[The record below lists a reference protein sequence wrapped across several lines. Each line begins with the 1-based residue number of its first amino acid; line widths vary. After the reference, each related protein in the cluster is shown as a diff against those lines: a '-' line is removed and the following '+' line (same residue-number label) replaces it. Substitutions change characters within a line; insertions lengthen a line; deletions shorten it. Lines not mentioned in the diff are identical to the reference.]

1 MNSLRLSFAYL
12 RHKTLST
19 ALTITTFAAGVA
31 MIVVLLLVN
40 AQLQN
45 EFANN
50 LQGIDLVVGAKG
62 SPMQLILSS
71 VFHLDIPTGNIP
83 LDAALRLGKH
93 PLVKEAIPL
102 ALGDNFRGFRI
113 VGTTPAYPEHYQAK
127 LKAGGRYWGKEME
140 AVLGAEVAETSGLKP
155 GDSFAGSHGLTM
167 GGEVHA
173 QFPYKVV
180 GILEPTD
187 SVLDRLV
194 LTGME
199 SVWYIHEHHHHDHD
213 DGAADEAGEHHDQ
226 LGAQHRDDHDPDHDA
241 DHASG
246 HDADQHAE
254 QHADHD
260 ADHADHHAGEADHA
274 HEREITS
281 LLISYNSP
289 LAAAGLPRLINK
301 TTSMQA
307 ASPAFEM
314 ARLNAFMGRGT
325 DTLRYFAW
333 FLIALAG
340 FGIFAGLY
348 NAMNE
353 RRYDLALMRSFGA
366 RPGKLFALMMTESLV
381 VALVGATL
389 GMAAGHLLVQGIATW
404 LASSKHVQMTG
415 MLFLAEE
422 AWLFPVSLAVGAL
435 AALLPAIRVYRIDI
449 FKTLVQH

>member
-12 RHKTLST
+12 RHKGLST
-19 ALTITTFAAGVA
+19 TLTITTFAAGVA

-50 LQGIDLVVGAKG
+50 LKGIDLVVGAKG

-83 LDAALRLGKH
+83 LDAAEKLGKH
-93 PLVKEAIPL
+93 PMVKEAIPL
-102 ALGDNFRGFRI
+102 ALGDNFRGYRI
-113 VGTTPAYPEHYQAK
+113 VGTSTAYPDHYQAR
-127 LKAGGRYWGKEME
+127 LRTGGRYWKKEME
-140 AVLGAEVAETSGLKP
+140 AVLGAEVAARSGLKL
-155 GDSFAGSHGLTM
+155 GDTFAGSHGLTS
-167 GGEVHA
+167 GGEEHA
-173 QFPYKVV
+173 QFPYTVV
-180 GILEPTD
+180 GILSPTG

-194 LTGME
+194 LTGKE
-199 SVWYIHEHHHHDHD
+199 SVWYIHEHHHHDD
-213 DGAADEAGEHHDQ
+213 DAADGDEADQHHEQ
-226 LGAQHRDDHDPDHDA
+226 QGVQHEDKQDA
-241 DHASG
+241 DH
-246 HDADQHAE
+246 
-254 QHADHD
+254 HADHE
-260 ADHADHHAGEADHA
+260 ADHHAGEADHD

-281 LLISYNSP
+281 LLISYSTP

-301 TTSMQA
+301 STSMQA

-325 DTLRYFAW
+325 ETMKYFAW

-366 RPGKLFALMMTESLV
+366 RPSKLFALMMTESLV
-381 VALVGATL
+381 VSLVGAAVGLVT
-389 GMAAGHLLVQGIATW
+389 GHLLVEGISAW
-404 LASSKHVQMTG
+404 LASSKHIHMTG
-415 MLFLAEE
+415 RLFLAEE
-422 AWLFPVSLAVGAL
+422 AWLLPVSLAVGAL
-435 AALLPAIRVYRIDI
+435 AGLLPAVRVYRIDI
-449 FKTLVQH
+449 FKTLVKR

>member
-50 LQGIDLVVGAKG
+50 LKGIDLVVGAKG

-71 VFHLDIPTGNIP
+71 VFHLDIPPGNIP

-93 PLVKEAIPL
+93 PMVKEAIPL

-140 AVLGAEVAETSGLKP
+140 AVLGAEVAERSGLKP
-155 GDSFAGSHGLTM
+155 GDTFAGSHGLTV
-167 GGEVHA
+167 GGELHA
-173 QFPYKVV
+173 QFPYTVV

-213 DGAADEAGEHHDQ
+213 DGAADEAGEHHEQ
-226 LGAQHRDDHDPDHDA
+226 QGAQHHD
-241 DHASG
+241 
-246 HDADQHAE
+246 
-254 QHADHD
+254 DHD
-260 ADHADHHAGEADHA
+260 ADHADHHAGEADHD
-274 HEREITS
+274 HEREVTS

-314 ARLNAFMGRGT
+314 ARLNAFMGKGT

-389 GMAAGHLLVQGIATW
+389 GMATGHLLVQGIATW
-404 LASSKHVQMTG
+404 LASSKHINMTG

>member
-1 MNSLRLSFAYL
+1 MNSLRLSLAYL
-12 RHKTLST
+12 RHKALST
-19 ALTITTFAAGVA
+19 ALTVTTFAAGVA

-45 EFANN
+45 EFTNN

-71 VFHLDIPTGNIP
+71 VFHLDVPTGNIP
-83 LDAALRLGKH
+83 LDQAEQLSKH
-93 PLVKEAIPL
+93 PMVKEAIPL

-113 VGTTPAYPEHYQAK
+113 VGTTTAYPEHYQAK
-127 LKAGGRYWGKEME
+127 LKTGGRYWKKEME
-140 AVLGAEVAETSGLKP
+140 AVLGAEVASRSGLKP
-155 GDSFAGSHGLTM
+155 GDTFSGSHGLTM

-173 QFPYKVV
+173 QFPYTVV
-180 GILEPTD
+180 GVMQPTD
-187 SVLDRLV
+187 SVLDRLI
-194 LTGME
+194 LTGKE

-213 DGAADEAGEHHDQ
+213 DGDGDGDDDDEAGH
-226 LGAQHRDDHDPDHDA
+226 G
-241 DHASG
+241 SG
-246 HDADQHAE
+246 
-254 QHADHD
+254 
-260 ADHADHHAGEADHA
+260 
-274 HEREITS
+274 REITA

-325 DTLRYFAW
+325 ETVQYFAW

-348 NAMNE
+348 NAMTE

-366 RPGKLFALMMTESLV
+366 RPEKLFTLMMAESLV
-381 VALVGATL
+381 VALIGAAL
-389 GMAAGHLLVQGIATW
+389 GIVAGHLLVEGISTW
-404 LASSKHVQMTG
+404 LANTKHIHMTG
-415 MLFLAEE
+415 MLFLSEE
-422 AWLFPVSLAVGAL
+422 LWILPVSLAVGAV

-449 FKTLVQH
+449 FKTLVQR

>member
-1 MNSLRLSFAYL
+1 MNCLRLSFAYL
-12 RHKTLST
+12 RHKALST
-19 ALTITTFAAGVA
+19 ALTVTTFAAGVA

-45 EFANN
+45 EFSNN
-50 LQGIDLVVGAKG
+50 LKGIDLVVGAKG

-83 LDAALRLGKH
+83 LEAAERLSKH
-93 PLVKEAIPL
+93 PMVKESIPL
-102 ALGDNFRGFRI
+102 ALGDNFRGYRI
-113 VGTTPAYPEHYQAK
+113 VGTTTAYPEHYQAK
-127 LKAGGRYWGKEME
+127 LKAGGRYWKKEME
-140 AVLGAEVAETSGLKP
+140 AVLGAEVAGRSGLKP
-155 GDSFAGSHGLTM
+155 GDTFAGSHGLTS

-173 QFPYKVV
+173 QFPYTVV
-180 GILEPTD
+180 GILEATD

-199 SVWYIHEHHHHDHD
+199 SVWYIHEHQHHDGD
-213 DGAADEAGEHHDQ
+213 DGDAGEADEHHEAD
-226 LGAQHRDDHDPDHDA
+226 GVQHQDDHDA
-241 DHASG
+241 DH
-246 HDADQHAE
+246 HE
-254 QHADHD
+254 E
-260 ADHADHHAGEADHA
+260 HHAGEADHDHD
-274 HEREITS
+274 HEREVTS

-289 LAAAGLPRLINK
+289 LAAAGLPRLINT

-325 DTLRYFAW
+325 ETLTYFAW

-381 VALVGATL
+381 VSLVGAAV
-389 GMAAGHLLVQGIATW
+389 GMVTGHLLVEGLSTW
-404 LASSKHVQMTG
+404 LANAKHIHMTG
-415 MLFLAEE
+415 RLFLTEE
-422 AWLFPVSLAVGAL
+422 AWLVPVSLAVGAL

-449 FKTLVQH
+449 FKTLVHR

>member
-12 RHKTLST
+12 RHKALST

-40 AQLQN
+40 AQLQD
-45 EFANN
+45 EFTNN
-50 LQGIDLVVGAKG
+50 LKGIDLVVGAKG

-83 LDAALRLGKH
+83 LDAAEKLSKH
-93 PLVKEAIPL
+93 PMVKEAIPL
-102 ALGDNFRGFRI
+102 ALGDNFQGYRI
-113 VGTTPAYPEHYQAK
+113 VGTTTAYPEHYQAK
-127 LKAGGRYWGKEME
+127 LKAGGRYWKKEME
-140 AVLGAEVAETSGLKP
+140 AVLGAEVASRSGLKP
-155 GDSFAGSHGLTM
+155 GDTFAGSHGLTM

-173 QFPYKVV
+173 QFPYTVV

-187 SVLDRLV
+187 SVMDRLV

-213 DGAADEAGEHHDQ
+213 DGDADEADEHHEQEGMQHQDDD
-226 LGAQHRDDHDPDHDA
+226 GAAH
-241 DHASG
+241 HAAHHEG
-246 HDADQHAE
+246 
-254 QHADHD
+254 
-260 ADHADHHAGEADHA
+260 HHAGEADHD
-274 HEREITS
+274 HEREVTS
-281 LLISYNSP
+281 LLISYKSP

-325 DTLRYFAW
+325 ETLKYFAW

-381 VALVGATL
+381 VSLVGAAL
-389 GMAAGHLLVQGIATW
+389 GLVTGHLLVEGIATW
-404 LASSKHVQMTG
+404 LANSRHIQM
-415 MLFLAEE
+415 MKSFCLMK
-422 AWLFPVSLAVGAL
+422 
-435 AALLPAIRVYRIDI
+435 IY
-449 FKTLVQH
+449 

>member
-12 RHKTLST
+12 RHKALST

-50 LQGIDLVVGAKG
+50 LKGIDLVVGAKG

-83 LDAALRLGKH
+83 LDAAEKLSKH
-93 PLVKEAIPL
+93 PMVKEAIPL
-102 ALGDNFRGFRI
+102 SLGDNFRGYRI
-113 VGTTPAYPEHYQAK
+113 VGTTTAYPEHYQAK

-140 AVLGAEVAETSGLKP
+140 AVLGAEVAARSGLKP
-155 GDSFAGSHGLTM
+155 GDTFAGSHGLTS

-173 QFPYKVV
+173 QFPYTVV
-180 GILEPTD
+180 GILAPTD
-187 SVLDRLV
+187 SVMDRLV

-213 DGAADEAGEHHDQ
+213 DGDADEADEHHEQ
-226 LGAQHRDDHDPDHDA
+226 QGVQHQDDHH
-241 DHASG
+241 
-246 HDADQHAE
+246 E
-254 QHADHD
+254 
-260 ADHADHHAGEADHA
+260 DHHAGETDHD
-274 HEREITS
+274 HEREVTS

-325 DTLRYFAW
+325 ETLKYFAW

-381 VALVGATL
+381 VSLVGAAVGVVT
-389 GMAAGHLLVQGIATW
+389 GHLLVEGISNW
-404 LASSKHVQMTG
+404 LANAKHIHMTG
-415 MLFLAEE
+415 RLFLIEE
-422 AWLFPVSLAVGAL
+422 AWLLPVSLAVGAL

-449 FKTLVQH
+449 FKTLVHR

>member
-12 RHKTLST
+12 RHKALST

-40 AQLQN
+40 AQLQD
-45 EFANN
+45 EFTNN
-50 LQGIDLVVGAKG
+50 LKGIDLVVGAKG

-83 LDAALRLGKH
+83 LDAAEKLSKH
-93 PLVKEAIPL
+93 PMVKEAIPL
-102 ALGDNFRGFRI
+102 ALGDNFQGYRI
-113 VGTTPAYPEHYQAK
+113 VGTTTAYPEHYQAK
-127 LKAGGRYWGKEME
+127 LKAGGRYWKKEME
-140 AVLGAEVAETSGLKP
+140 AVLGAEVASRSGLKP
-155 GDSFAGSHGLTM
+155 GDTFAGSHGLTM

-173 QFPYKVV
+173 QFPYTVV

-187 SVLDRLV
+187 SVMDRLV

-213 DGAADEAGEHHDQ
+213 DGDADEADEHHEQEGMQHQDDD
-226 LGAQHRDDHDPDHDA
+226 GAAH
-241 DHASG
+241 HAAHHEG
-246 HDADQHAE
+246 
-254 QHADHD
+254 
-260 ADHADHHAGEADHA
+260 HHAGEADHD
-274 HEREITS
+274 HEREVTS
-281 LLISYNSP
+281 LLISYKSP

-325 DTLRYFAW
+325 ETLKYFAW

-381 VALVGATL
+381 VSLVGAAL
-389 GMAAGHLLVQGIATW
+389 GLVTGHLLVEGIATW
-404 LASSKHVQMTG
+404 LANSRHIHMTG
-415 MLFLAEE
+415 RLFLAEE
-422 AWLFPVSLAVGAL
+422 AWLLPVSLAVGAL

-449 FKTLVQH
+449 FKTLVHR